1 MAFSFKKITELAKN
15 LILPKVNIAG
25 LEIKEG
31 SVRIAKLEDGKLKQ
45 AAIVLNPGIIENG
58 KVSDSRKLA
67 ENLKSLHLQFAK
79 PNEKISVV
87 VLIPSVNVYTQVF
100 NLPTLSKESL
110 EEAAKL
116 NLQSISPIDWNASY
130 ADWQKIGEQEKDGK
144 VELLGAFSAKTA
156 IDEYVKAISAAG
168 FIPVAIEFPALA
180 IARTIKELAAG
191 IDLEKPQV
199 VLNVGSDGINFMVLR
214 SGNLYF
220 DYFTPWKLIQEESH
234 VSREILFADFQDTIV
249 REIKKVATFYGSR
262 SDGKLEKL
270 ILITQALQKEISD
283 LIQENFHF
291 EVAELKLRE
300 FPDLPP
306 SWFGVLGGAIR
317 GRLSRAEDNLISLAA
332 IGTEKGYF
340 QEEILNFIKVWRN
353 ACITSLGF
361 LVLIFILADSFLA
374 RNSVNLEKQLQTVA
388 KAPEGAEVLQLQ
400 KNVQSFNQLM
410 DKALVAKGKSA
421 PWSPFFSKIN
431 SLIGSKI
438 SLTRIFVDTER
449 NSALISGNTDDQ
461 STVVNFKNS
470 LIQEGF
476 KSVSLPLSNIIINTD
491 KTVSFTITFS
501 L

>member
-1 MAFSFKKITELAKN
+1 MAFSFKKITELAEK
-15 LILPKVNIAG
+15 LIRPKVSIAG

-45 AAIVLNPGIIENG
+45 SAIVLSPGIIENG
-58 KVSDSRKLA
+58 KISDSKKLA
-67 ENLKSLHLQFAK
+67 ESLKSLHLQFAK
-79 PNEKISVV
+79 LNERIPVIF
-87 VLIPSVNVYTQVF
+87 LIPSINVYTQVF
-100 NLPTLSKESL
+100 NLPVLSKESM
-110 EEAAKL
+110 EEAAQL

-130 ADWQKIGEQEKDGK
+130 ADSQKIGEQEKDGK
-144 VELLGAFSAKTA
+144 VEFLGAFSSKTA
-156 IDEYVKAISAAG
+156 IDEYIKAISAAG

-180 IARTIKELAAG
+180 IARTIKELAVG
-191 IDLEKPQV
+191 VDLEKPQV

-214 SGNLYF
+214 KGNLYF

-234 VSREILFADFQDTIV
+234 VGREILFTDFKDTIV

-283 LIQENFHF
+283 LIGENFHF

-300 FPDLPP
+300 FPDLQS
-306 SWFGVLGGAIR
+306 SWFGVLGSAIR
-317 GRLSRAEDNLISLAA
+317 GRLSRIEDNLISLAA
-332 IGTEKGYF
+332 TGTEKGYF

-353 ACITSLGF
+353 VCVTSLGF

-374 RNSVNLEKQLQTVA
+374 RNSVNLEKQLQIVS

-410 DKALVAKGKSA
+410 DKALAAKEKSI

-438 SLTRIFVDTER
+438 ALTRISVDTER
-449 NSALISGNTDDQ
+449 NTVLLSGNTDDQ

-470 LIQEGF
+470 LIKEGF
-476 KSVSLPLSNIIINTD
+476 KNVSLPLSNIIVNVD
-491 KTVSFTITFS
+491 KTVSFIITFS